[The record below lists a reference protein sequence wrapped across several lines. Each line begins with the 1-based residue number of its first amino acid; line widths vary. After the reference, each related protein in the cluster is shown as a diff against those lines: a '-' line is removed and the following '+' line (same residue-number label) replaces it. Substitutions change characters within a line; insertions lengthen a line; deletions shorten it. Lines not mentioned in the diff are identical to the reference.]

1 MSRLI
6 LPSGRTY
13 ENLCVGCDR
22 FHQECCAAV
31 ARTPLARIGLDPIPD
46 ALSSLPPAHSV
57 FWPRSVAHA
66 RSGCLHRPR
75 RPSLRRRP
83 ATHRSATGQPPGR
96 PPSNPASCCKP
107 KPPLPGSTL
116 LRLQPRQRLFR
127 LPPTNAGVLRQAWLS
142 VSSSPRSASAP
153 PSSSRNP
160 PPPDRLPRPPR
171 YWSAAGAKRSPRL
184 PHREPEELPAG
195 RRIPRI
201 RVREAPWPKA
211 TSCAPRIRAHH
222 ALGQQRQA
230 DSERARVLLYREMG
244 ESKFPD
250 ARLADPLELKDDRLL
265 LADIEQAVQRRAE
278 FSSPAP
284 RSIAPAPLSSS
295 NRPTPAPT
303 TTCFRLQT
311 HRRPD
316 TTRRCPDRSALPQP
330 QSGQH
335 RIRRRRHKDRRA
347 TSPPPKPSSAPRSPP
362 PTSNTKCA
370 AARSPIS
377 SAASANRPPKPPH
390 RTSRLPPRRRRSP
403 PPARRRT
410 SPHRN

>member
-57 FWPRSVAHA
+57 FWPRSIAHA

-83 ATHRSATGQPPGR
+83 ATHRLRHR
-96 PPSNPASCCKP
+96 PAARPASLQP
-107 KPPLPGSTL
+107 RLVLQAENLRFPGSTPYVFNRDNDYFAFL
-116 LRLQPRQRLFR
+116 QQTLESSGKRGLACRARL
-127 LPPTNAGVLRQAWLS
+127 A
-142 VSSSPRSASAP
+142 
-153 PSSSRNP
+153 
-160 PPPDRLPRPPR
+160 RPPR
-171 YWSAAGAKRSPRL
+171 RRARAEILRRQIAFRVRHAYWSAAGAKRSHGFLIESQKNFQQVVEYHGSASAKRHGRKRPPVRL
-184 PHREPEELPAG
+184 E
-195 RRIPRI
+195 
-201 RVREAPWPKA
+201 
-211 TSCAPRIRAHH
+211 
-222 ALGQQRQA
+222 
-230 DSERARVLLYREMG
+230 SERIMLSANNAKLIPSAPASSSTVKWA
-244 ESKFPD
+244 SPNSD

-303 TTCFRLQT
+303 TTCSSATNAPPAR
-311 HRRPD
+311 HH
-316 TTRRCPDRSALPQP
+316 RRCPDRSALPQP